1 MMVLALVLQW
11 KLPIGFF
18 LTLLIVGIA
27 LIGLLRYF
35 AFIPV
40 RYAMMAM
47 RALVLGCCAGL
58 VLSWAL
64 HRTPIPVHRLAVFPL
79 KPLTVEDAPGGAG
92 YGLAQVTTE
101 LLRRNLTED
110 TRICPIDMVEYCD
123 SDSVASR
130 KTAAAAASERLGAQ
144 YAVTG
149 TYHYAE
155 DSTLVIQA
163 HFLTFPG
170 ATDTRLEI
178 RVSYDSLAV
187 APYLLAQAIRRSF
200 PAFEAI
206 AVTPLPFTSQAF
218 RQYCRG
224 QALFY
229 QKTPEGFWE
238 ASEAFRAALA
248 SDSSFVWG
256 YYGLAQVYNAWE
268 RPSQNEN
275 NAMKRKAVELGQTA
289 LILNARLTEVHRLMA
304 QAYQSLRQWDA
315 QSVILKRAINADPME
330 PWNYT
335 ALAWLRRERFQDFGF
350 RDEGELCEQAARLN
364 PDAILL
370 RVQLIYGYVRAGRLT
385 DALTFTNEAMEL
397 TPDRGDLLLAAGE
410 AYQYNN
416 RAKPAVDTY
425 SRAIKLAP
433 NDHRGYIGLANA
445 YSLSAKMSLAI
456 ETYEQGIRLLP
467 QNAEL
472 YYNLGVLYQRHGSWD
487 KALPYFQKAIAVD
500 DHANSHYYLARWYEK
515 NGDRANAVEH
525 WKKRIALGDPYEQWT
540 TEAMAHLRALAPS
553 ELPTIGVTQ

>member
-1 MMVLALVLQW
+1 MMVLVLVLQW
-11 KLPIGFF
+11 KLPVGFF
-18 LTLLIVGIA
+18 LTLLIVGVA

-40 RYAMMAM
+40 RYAMMAT
-47 RALVLGCCAGL
+47 RALAIGCCAGL

-64 HRTPIPVHRLAVFPL
+64 HRTPTPVHRLAIFPL
-79 KPLTVEDAPGGAG
+79 KPLTLEDASGGAG
-92 YGLAQVTTE
+92 YGLAQVTTD

-110 TRICPIDMVEYCD
+110 TRICPIDIVEYCD
-123 SDSVASR
+123 SDSVALR
-130 KTAAAAASERLGAQ
+130 KTAAEAASERLGAR

-155 DSTLVIQA
+155 DSTLVVQA

-170 ATDTRLEI
+170 DTGTHQEI

-187 APYLLAQAIRRSF
+187 APYLLAQAIRLSF

-206 AVTPLPFTSQAF
+206 AVAPPSFTSQTF

-224 QALFY
+224 QALLH
-229 QKTPEGFWE
+229 QKTHEGFWE
-238 ASEAFRAALA
+238 ASEAFRATLA
-248 SDSSFVWG
+248 ADSSFVWG
-256 YYGLAQVYNAWE
+256 YYGLAQVYSAWE
-268 RPSQNEN
+268 RPNRDESNT
-275 NAMKRKAVELGQTA
+275 MKRKAIELGQTA

-304 QAYQSLRQWDA
+304 HAYQFLRLWDA
-315 QSVILKRAINADPME
+315 QSTILKQAINADPME

-335 ALAWLRRERFQDFGF
+335 ALARLRRERFQDIGF
-350 RDEGELCEQAARLN
+350 RDEAELCEQAVRLN

-370 RVQLIYGYVRAGRLT
+370 RVQLIHGYISAGRLT
-385 DALTFTNEAMEL
+385 DALTFATEALKL
-397 TPDRGDLLLAAGE
+397 TPARGEMLLAAGE

-416 RAKPAVDTY
+416 RAKLAVETY
-425 SRAIKLAP
+425 SNAVNLNP
-433 NDHRGYIGLANA
+433 NDYRGYIGLANA
-445 YSLSAKMSLAI
+445 HSLSAKMPLAI

-500 DHANSHYYLARWYEK
+500 DHANSHYYLGKWYEK
-515 NGDRANAVEH
+515 NGDRANAVEQ
-525 WKKRIALGDPYEQWT
+525 WKKRIAVGDPYDQWT
-540 TEAMAHLRALAPS
+540 IEAMAHLRALAPS

>member
-1 MMVLALVLQW
+1 MVVLALVLQW
-11 KLPIGFF
+11 KLPVGFF
-18 LTLLIVGIA
+18 VILLLVGTV

-40 RYAMMAM
+40 RYAMMAI
-47 RALVLGCCAGL
+47 RALVIGCCVGL

-64 HRTPIPVHRLAVFPL
+64 HRAPTTVHRLAIFPL
-79 KPLTVEDAPGGAG
+79 KPLTVNDARGGAG
-92 YGLAQVTTE
+92 YGLAQVSTE

-110 TRICPIDMVEYCD
+110 TRICPIDIVEYCD
-123 SDSVASR
+123 SDSITSGSTGAR
-130 KTAAAAASERLGAQ
+130 AASERLGAN

-155 DSTLVIQA
+155 DSTLVLQA

-170 ATDTRLEI
+170 ASDTRTEI
-178 RVSYDSLAV
+178 RIPYDSLAV
-187 APYLLAQAIRRSF
+187 APFLLVQAIRRSI

-206 AVTPLPFTSQAF
+206 AVAPAPFSSQTF
-218 RQYCRG
+218 REYCRG
-224 QALFY
+224 QALFHT
-229 QKTPEGFWE
+229 KTPEGFWE
-238 ASEAFRAALA
+238 ASETFRAALA

-256 YYGLAQVYNAWE
+256 YYGLTQVYSTWE
-268 RPSQNEN
+268 RPRRDETD
-275 NAMKRKAVELGQTA
+275 AMKRKAIEIGQTA
-289 LILNARLTEVHRLMA
+289 LILNPRLTEVHRLMA
-304 QAYQSLRQWDA
+304 QAYQALRQWDA
-315 QSVILKRAINADPME
+315 QSVILKQAINADPME

-335 ALAWLRRERFQDFGF
+335 ALARIRRERFQDFGF
-350 RDEGELCEQAARLN
+350 RDEGELCEQAVRLN

-370 RVQLIYGYVRAGRLT
+370 RVQLIYGYISAGRLT
-385 DALTFTNEAMEL
+385 DALTFTNEALEL

-425 SRAIKLAP
+425 ANAIKLAP
-433 NDHRGYIGLANA
+433 NDYRGYIGLANA
-445 YSLSAKMSLAI
+445 YSLSAKMPLAI

-487 KALPYFQKAIAVD
+487 KALPYFQKAIAVN
-500 DHANSHYYLARWYEK
+500 DHPNSHYYLAKWYEK
-515 NGDRANAVEH
+515 HGDRANAVEQ
-525 WKKRIALGDPYEQWT
+525 WKKRISLGDPYELWT
-540 TEAMAHLRALAPS
+540 TEAMDHLRALAPS
-553 ELPTIGVTQ
+553 ELPAIGVTQ